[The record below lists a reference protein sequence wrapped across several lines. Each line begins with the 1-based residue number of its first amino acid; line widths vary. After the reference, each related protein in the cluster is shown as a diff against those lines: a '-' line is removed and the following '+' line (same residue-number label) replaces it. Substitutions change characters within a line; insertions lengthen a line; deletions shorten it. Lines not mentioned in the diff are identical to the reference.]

1 MGWNPRVAQT
11 AGAGVA
17 AFLWG
22 SQWGRSGEAAPPAAW
37 TERLARAGSGK
48 NLHMN
53 TAVIVL
59 VSVVTALT
67 VVFVL
72 GLFVWAA
79 RKDGEYDRSVQKRLG
94 IRRRT
99 RL

>member
-1 MGWNPRVAQT
+1 MEPSG
-11 AGAGVA
+11 GADGLGRSCCLPLGQSVGPFGRGGPTGCLDRMLGIA
-17 AFLWG
+17 
-22 SQWGRSGEAAPPAAW
+22 RSGENP
-37 TERLARAGSGK
+37 
-48 NLHMN
+48 HMD
-53 TAVIVL
+53 TAVVVI
-59 VSVVTALT
+59 VSVVTGLT